1 VADVLFISQ
10 LESDWGRAFGTLPG
24 GIDFQAI
31 IERHT
36 PHL

>member
-1 VADVLFISQ
+1 VSR

-24 GIDFQAI
+24 AIDFQAI

-36 PHL
+36 PRL